1 MPIPRAAS
9 IVADGTDWRPTITF
23 RRIGKIEYRTS
34 AMTVGFVPIP
44 NGDAAT
50 TNFAFGGPDN
60 RFCQIPRRPGTG
72 RRRELS
78 SVGSGLTWSG
88 QSNRCSA

>member
-1 MPIPRAAS
+1 MYAA
-9 IVADGTDWRPTITF
+9 IRQGKAKAGVAEG
-23 RRIGKIEYRTS
+23 
-34 AMTVGFVPIP
+34 
-44 NGDAAT
+44 
-50 TNFAFGGPDN
+50 
-60 RFCQIPRRPGTG
+60 FCQIPRRPGTG

>member
-1 MPIPRAAS
+1 MLIQQKLKEEMPQHKKSSINRINRMAERFARFVNQSTAANFKS
-9 IVADGTDWRPTITF
+9 RVLRP
-23 RRIGKIEYRTS
+23 S
-34 AMTVGFVPIP
+34 VPVFTWQSH
-44 NGDAAT
+44 G
-50 TNFAFGGPDN
+50 
-60 RFCQIPRRPGTG
+60 FCQIPRRPGTG